1 MHLYETHRPKRLE
14 DVAGQDKAVASIR
27 KALKWGGCGGKA
39 WSIVG
44 PSGMGKTTLAKIIA
58 GMGAAPIATREE
70 SARSMTVKTLGDIEE
85 WYATG
90 TLPIGDPPRSGR
102 AVIVNEYHG
111 LRKDTATE
119 LLDVLERIPQH
130 ACWVFTTTSKAQK
143 GFFEDDSNGDRFAFV
158 SRCQEIV
165 LDDSAES
172 RRALAKRAKELAMR
186 AGIDGLP
193 ESAYETALAACNGNM
208 RMLLQRV
215 ESGQLLDEAREELER
230 QLLVLPLDNRG
241 AAKRAALQ
249 EQLAKLEA

>member
-14 DVAGQDKAVASIR
+14 DVAGQDRAVRAIR
-27 KALKWGGCGGKA
+27 SALKTGWGGKA

-44 PSGMGKTTLAKIIA
+44 LSGTGKTTLAKIIA
-58 GMGAAPIATREE
+58 GMGALSWATREE
-70 SARSMTVKTLGDIEE
+70 SARALTCKTLNEIEE
-85 WYATG
+85 WYASRTIPLG
-90 TLPIGDPPRSGR
+90 EAQLSGR

-111 LRKDTATE
+111 LRKDTAGE
-119 LLDVLERIPQH
+119 LLDVLERIPRH
-130 ACWVFTTTSKAQK
+130 ACWIFTTTSKAQK
-143 GFFEDDSNGDRFAFV
+143 GFFEDDNNGDRFAFV

-172 RRALAKRAKELAMR
+172 RRALAKRAKELAMA

-193 ESAYETALAACNGNM
+193 VTAYETALAACNGNM

-230 QLLVLPLDNRG
+230 QLLALPLDNRG

-249 EQLAKLEA
+249 EQLAKLEG